1 MPPYLRTYSTF
12 ASQPHRAK
20 TRVVLAELGSL
31 SVEFTRLAQI
41 TKEARYYDA
50 VARITNE
57 FDIWQNNTRLPG
69 LWPIKVDASGCKKP
83 DMSTSQVPHDHTG
96 GYGSS
101 HNTALVGENPQNPTL
116 LHGDP
121 AKKALDEG
129 VSPTT
134 EHIIHDTTEPPGES
148 MQKAVQPLSVNKDAP
163 EAPGAEKRLSS
174 TSATERNLSKREIDP
189 ETGLDP
195 HPDTESAKAPDCEP
209 QGLASP
215 PFTSV
220 EDFGIGGQ
228 ADSTYEYLPK
238 EYVLLGG
245 LEEKYRTMYEKF
257 ADVTTENLLFRPM
270 IPDEKRFILHAGLA
284 KVDNRKSPL
293 RLTPEGTHLTC
304 FAGGM
309 YAVGAKIFGREGD
322 MDIAKK
328 LTDGC
333 VWAYESTT
341 TGIMPESYE
350 VIQCPDPI
358 NCPWNE
364 TLWHDN
370 LDPYSHVRDQQRLQ
384 QQQDQVILENQRKMA
399 GKANEEDTFPGE
411 APKASLT
418 AEQPVPQTQQSVA
431 AISDAQASLT
441 KAEQAVGKPVAEPL
455 EPEQE
460 KAAKAVLKPTD
471 GTATESDSTAPE
483 MHAEISSSKPIEG
496 AVPPKA
502 LGKRQLGDVNE
513 APPAAAAAGAP
524 IEDDVAAP
532 AAGLSPAPVVEKT
545 TAEQHLGKLNTTA
558 QGVGSKA
565 RVSNHTNV
573 LPNAPKYSPP
583 PILTHEEFVQNR
595 IKEER
600 IPEGMTKVT
609 GGRYLLRYICASR
622 LGTPNANL
630 LQT

>member
-1 MPPYLRTYSTF
+1 MPPYLHTYSTF

-57 FDIWQNNTRLPG
+57 FDLWQNNTRLPG

-83 DMSTSQVPHDHTG
+83 DMSSSQVSHDHTAE
-96 GYGSS
+96 YGSS
-101 HNTALVGENPQNPTL
+101 HNAALIGESPQNPTL
-116 LHGDP
+116 LHEDP

-129 VSPTT
+129 VSLTT
-134 EHIIHDTTEPPGES
+134 ERIVHDTTEPAKGS
-148 MQKAVQPLSVNKDAP
+148 MQKAVQPPSLTKDST
-163 EAPGAEKRLSS
+163 EAAGAEKRLSS
-174 TSATERNLSKREIDP
+174 TSSTERYLSKREIDP

-195 HPDTESAKAPDCEP
+195 HPSTESAKAPDCEP

-215 PFTSV
+215 PFTAT
-220 EDFGIGGQ
+220 EEFGIGGQ

-238 EYVLLGG
+238 EYMLLGG

-257 ADVTTENLLFRPM
+257 AEVTTENLLFRPM
-270 IPDEKRFILHAGLA
+270 IPDERRHILHAGLA
-284 KVDNRKSPL
+284 RVDNKKSPL
-293 RLTPEGTHLTC
+293 KLTPEGTHLTC

-341 TGIMPESYE
+341 TGIMPESYL
-350 VIQCPDPI
+350 VVQCPDPI
-358 NCPWNE
+358 DCPWNE
-364 TLWHDN
+364 TLWHEK

-384 QQQDQVILENQRKMA
+384 REQVVLENEDKMT
-399 GKANEEDTFPGE
+399 GKANEEEVSPGE
-411 APKASLT
+411 ASKASFT
-418 AEQPVPQTQQSVA
+418 AEQAVSQTQQSMA
-431 AISDAQASLT
+431 ATSDAQASLT
-441 KAEQAVGKPVAEPL
+441 KAEQAVGKPVPEPV

-460 KAAKAVLKPTD
+460 KAAKAVSKPTD
-471 GTATESDSTAPE
+471 GTTTESDSTTPE
-483 MHAEISSSKPIEG
+483 KDAETSLSKPIEG

-502 LGKRQLGDVNE
+502 RRKRQLGDVNE
-513 APPAAAAAGAP
+513 APPAAAAAAAP
-524 IEDDVAAP
+524 VESEVAAP
-532 AAGLSPAPVVEKT
+532 FLGVSTEPVVEKS
-545 TAEQHLGKLNTTA
+545 TAEQHLEKSNTTA

-565 RVSNHTNV
+565 LGSNHTNV
-573 LPNAPKYSPP
+573 PPNAAKYTPP
-583 PILTHEEFVQNR
+583 PIPTQEEYVQAR
-595 IKEER
+595 IKDER
-600 IPEGMTKVT
+600 LPEGMTKVT
-609 GGRYLLRYICASR
+609 GGRYLLR
-622 LGTPNANL
+622 
-630 LQT
+630 